1 MASGNEAATN
11 VTVAEAAAHLAQDFD
26 HHSETFKQNIPE
38 LYGPLREK
46 CPVPHGENHGGVSVL
61 LRYQDV
67 KETARD
73 HKRFSS
79 ENDVDGTGNGGEGF
93 MVPGS
98 AVQVGFLE
106 MDPPD
111 ALKYRR
117 IITDWMSA
125 SAVEAF
131 EPRMREL
138 IVEEIERVLP
148 MGEFDVVSDLGNPIP
163 AKVTMEFMGFP
174 LEEWELFSYP
184 IHEQTYIVQGS
195 PEFVPVA
202 EAIGKA
208 QERAFQLV
216 AERRENPTGDL
227 FSRLLAAEID
237 GEPISDQ
244 MIVGIAWLLMGG
256 GFDTSTG
263 VFAYVMR
270 YLSENPDQRRRLIEE
285 PDLIPVAAEEFI
297 RYFSP
302 STTMARTVV
311 EPVVVSDRQFEP
323 GDHLLLCWAAANRD
337 PEVFEDP
344 DELIIDRS
352 PNPHIAFGDGVHKC
366 VGAKFART
374 ELRIFLEELLT
385 RMPNF
390 EVESGEG
397 VLWPSLGLVNG
408 FSQMPAVIDPGK

>member
-1 MASGNEAATN
+1 MTSNSGSDTNGAVTEVAAQL
-11 VTVAEAAAHLAQDFD
+11 AEDFD
-26 HHSETFKQNIPE
+26 HHSADFKHHIPE
-38 LYGPLREK
+38 LYGPLRTK
-46 CPVPHGENHGGVSVL
+46 CPVPHGESHGGVSAL

-73 HKRFSS
+73 WKRFSS

-125 SAVEAF
+125 TAVEQY

-138 IVEEIERVLP
+138 II
-148 MGEFDVVSDLGNPIP
+148 DVVEDLGNPIP

-174 LEEWELFSYP
+174 LDEWELFSYP

-195 PEFVPVA
+195 PEFAPVA

-227 FSRLLAAEID
+227 FSRLLAAEVD

-270 YLSENPDQRRRLIEE
+270 YLSENPEERRRLIEQPE
-285 PDLIPVAAEEFI
+285 LMDSAVEEFI

-302 STTMARTVV
+302 STTMARTVI
-311 EPVVVSDRQFEP
+311 EPAVVGDKEFEP
-323 GDHLLLCWAAANRD
+323 GDRLLLCWGAANHD
-337 PEVFEDP
+337 PDVFENP
-344 DELIIDRS
+344 DDMVLDRS

-390 EVESGEG
+390 EVKADEA

-408 FSQMPAVIDPGK
+408 FSRMPAVADSSK

>member
-1 MASGNEAATN
+1 
-11 VTVAEAAAHLAQDFD
+11 
-26 HHSETFKQNIPE
+26 
-38 LYGPLREK
+38 
-46 CPVPHGENHGGVSVL
+46 
-61 LRYQDV
+61 
-67 KETARD
+67 
-73 HKRFSS
+73 
-79 ENDVDGTGNGGEGF
+79 

-125 SAVEAF
+125 TAVEQY

-138 IVEEIERVLP
+138 IIEEIERALA
-148 MGEFDVVSDLGNPIP
+148 MGDFDVVEDLGNPIP

-174 LEEWELFSYP
+174 LDEWELFSYP

-195 PEFVPVA
+195 PEFAPVA

-227 FSRLLAAEID
+227 FSRLLAAEVD

-270 YLSENPDQRRRLIEE
+270 YLSENPEERRRLIEQPE
-285 PDLIPVAAEEFI
+285 LMDSAVEEFI

-302 STTMARTVV
+302 STTMARTVI
-311 EPVVVSDRQFEP
+311 EPAVVGDKEFEP
-323 GDHLLLCWAAANRD
+323 GDRLLLCWGAANHD
-337 PEVFEDP
+337 PDVFENP
-344 DELIIDRS
+344 DDMVLDRS

-390 EVESGEG
+390 EVKADEA

-408 FSQMPAVIDPGK
+408 FSRMPAVADSSK